1 MKTTLHSERNSIG
14 MEIARVLFVV
24 VLAALFFLLGHSMAN
39 HRFHQGG
46 RRHWNGSVGQ

>member
-1 MKTTLHSERNSIG
+1 MKTPLHSGRNSIG
-14 MEIARVLFVV
+14 IGIAKAVFIAA
-24 VLAALFFLLGHSMAN
+24 LAALFFLLGQSMAN